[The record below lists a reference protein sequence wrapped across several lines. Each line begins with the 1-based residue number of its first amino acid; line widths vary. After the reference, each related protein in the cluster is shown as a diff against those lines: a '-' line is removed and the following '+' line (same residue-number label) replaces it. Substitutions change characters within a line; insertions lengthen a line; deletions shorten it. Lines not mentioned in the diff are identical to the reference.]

1 MNMTGHQRIAFLLAF
16 MVMAAGVVG
25 IIGREMDDE
34 TSSLTIS
41 SPSPTTSPPAAS
53 AMPVATASTAP
64 TAAPTMR
71 APATPAPITAPPNG
85 AANKPQEGVYTYKE
99 TGDGRFTQSTL
110 RITNTGGAGQK
121 EGQGDV
127 VSDVTWR
134 SDGKYTHRVI
144 FGTPPNT
151 LTCDLEPD
159 LLEIKLPLQ
168 SGAVWTIR
176 SSCEFAPGVI
186 LSFTGTGSVLGTERV
201 TVGGTQAD
209 TSRIKS
215 DITVRGEGDGETVEQ
230 KIVTDGL
237 FAPGAGLFVRIS
249 TQISGTD
256 PFTGEP
262 SNSSTVQEL
271 VSLTPQ
277 PA

>member
-1 MNMTGHQRIAFLLAF
+1 M
-16 MVMAAGVVG
+16 
-25 IIGREMDDE
+25 
-34 TSSLTIS
+34 
-41 SPSPTTSPPAAS
+41 PT
-53 AMPVATASTAP
+53 
-64 TAAPTMR
+64 
-71 APATPAPITAPPNG
+71 
-85 AANKPQEGVYTYKE
+85 EGVYTYKE
-99 TGDGRFTQSTL
+99 TGDGRFTQSPL

-159 LLEIKLPLQ
+159 LLEVKLPLR

-176 SSCEFAPGVI
+176 SSCEFSPGVI
-186 LSFTGTGSVLGTERV
+186 LSFSGTSSLLGTERV
-201 TVGGTQAD
+201 TIGGTQVD

-230 KIVTDGL
+230 RIATDSL

-262 SNSSTVQEL
+262 SNSSTSQEL